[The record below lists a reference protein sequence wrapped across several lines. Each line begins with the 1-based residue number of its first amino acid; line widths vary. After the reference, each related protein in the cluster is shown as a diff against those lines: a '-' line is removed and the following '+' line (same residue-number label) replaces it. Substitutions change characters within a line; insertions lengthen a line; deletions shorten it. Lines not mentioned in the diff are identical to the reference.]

1 VEGCLWQERDLSDKV
16 AVAWRNF
23 AQRGDPNNINE
34 AQRVGPSSVSGWKQF
49 DSRDNFTFVLDYPPK
64 QMQDG
69 ALLGALYRSVPSLNI
84 TNGDENTSRGDFLR
98 GNQLHGQAPK
108 RPSRMARYAPSMQLK
123 ARAPDGARDYVGPIT
138 H

>member
-1 VEGCLWQERDLSDKV
+1 MWGGSDDWPQRFENATHTAALPYLFRNASTLDWFLGYRSFSPQERDLSDKV

-49 DSRDNFTFVLDYPPK
+49 DSRDNFTFVLDYPQK

-69 ALLGALYRSVPSLNI
+69 TDWYDNNEPYCSFWKVHFI
-84 TNGDENTSRGDFLR
+84 
-98 GNQLHGQAPK
+98 
-108 RPSRMARYAPSMQLK
+108 
-123 ARAPDGARDYVGPIT
+123 GPFPP
-138 H
+138 